1 MDTHDV
7 AFKENKHKWKIDF
20 NHLSIVLLL
29 MGIIII
35 YIQMYAP

>member
-7 AFKENKHKWKIDF
+7 AFKENKWKIDF
-20 NHLSIVLLL
+20 NHLSKVLLL

-35 YIQMYAP
+35 YVQMYAP